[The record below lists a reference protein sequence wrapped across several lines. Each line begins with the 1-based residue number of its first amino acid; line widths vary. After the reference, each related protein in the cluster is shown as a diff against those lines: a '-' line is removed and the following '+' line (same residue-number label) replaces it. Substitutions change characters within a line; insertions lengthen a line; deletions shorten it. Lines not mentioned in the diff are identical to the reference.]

1 MKTSL
6 RIWTAGMAA
15 VLLLPLLDAAA
26 HAGYYLHTLEAPAT
40 AMVLLMKFGFAAV
53 AVFVLGIPLFLLL
66 RRSGHL
72 GWATVAAG
80 GFALGALLAWMSE
93 GDAVVAG
100 GLQGLAGAL
109 VFYAVWRRPGDARP
123 A

>member
-1 MKTSL
+1 MRTSL
-6 RIWTAGMAA
+6 RIWAAGMAA
-15 VLLLPLLDAAA
+15 ALLLPLIDAAA
-26 HAGYYLHTLEAPAT
+26 HAGYYLATLEAPTT

-53 AVFVLGIPLFLLL
+53 TVFVLGIPLFLLL

-80 GFALGALLAWMSE
+80 GFALGALLAWISE
-93 GDAVVAG
+93 GETVPVG
-100 GLQGLAGAL
+100 GLKGLACAL
-109 VFYAVWRRPGDARP
+109 VFYAVWRRLGGARP